1 MDFPY
6 AGFTLAA
13 PEEFKEVT
21 GEIRTNDF
29 GEVGVDSGIVIGYVA
44 YQAKTEADF
53 MEFLETAG
61 INPRVL
67 RAARRSDTGMESFLV
82 IFRAVSDKADSSAVM
97 ACAGSGGQQLTD
109 VPLSSADRCVA
120 VIR

>member
-1 MDFPY
+1 M
-6 AGFTLAA
+6 
-13 PEEFKEVT
+13 
-21 GEIRTNDF
+21 
-29 GEVGVDSGIVIGYVA
+29 IGYVA

-67 RAARRSDTGMESFLV
+67 RATRRSDTGMESFLV

-109 VPLSSADRCVA
+109 VPLSSADRCAA